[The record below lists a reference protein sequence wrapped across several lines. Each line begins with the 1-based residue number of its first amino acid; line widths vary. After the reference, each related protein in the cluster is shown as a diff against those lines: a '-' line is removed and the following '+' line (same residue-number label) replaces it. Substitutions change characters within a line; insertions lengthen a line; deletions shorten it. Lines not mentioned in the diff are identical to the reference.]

1 MTLVF
6 KKHWSRIVIKQIE
19 TRILASDEP
28 LSLPEDLSLAAA
40 FPVLDSWVVL
50 MGKIYNFPVYRI
62 IALADNKIAGVL
74 SLIRIKHF
82 VFGDYLATAPFASYG
97 GFSFSSVEVRDALLE
112 RAQKLG
118 DELDVEYVNVRFE
131 DGNAT
136 PPAHWTQHPA
146 YATYRAEL
154 SPDPDKLLAS
164 YNPNHR
170 NHVRKSL
177 KKGFAVK
184 FGRMDLLNEAYEGL
198 ARSMHELGSPY
209 HSKDYLRRMV
219 DSLGEEIE
227 LAALYN
233 AEGRL
238 IGAGV
243 FIFSGDMATNLH
255 ANILHEARSD
265 YAGEFLYWSAITRYS
280 QKGFYIF
287 DMGRSLLGSG
297 NEVFKLKWNPNKKIL
312 AYWYYLRKMQEVPR
326 LDQKNPKFQIAIW
339 TWKRL
344 PAFIIRPIGP
354 FLIKGLA

>member
-1 MTLVF
+1 MT
-6 KKHWSRIVIKQIE
+6 QIE
-19 TRILASDEP
+19 TRILTPNET

-40 FPVLDSWVVL
+40 FPVLDSWTLL

-62 IALADNKIAGVL
+62 IAVADNKIEGAL
-74 SLIRIKHF
+74 ALIRIKHF

-97 GFSFSSVEVRDALLE
+97 GFSFSSDDVRDALLD
-112 RAQKLG
+112 RAKKLG

-154 SPDPDKLLAS
+154 SPDLDKILAAYS
-164 YNPNHR
+164 PNHR

-177 KKGFAVK
+177 KKDFSVK
-184 FGRMDLLNEAYEGL
+184 FGNIDLIDEAYEGL
-198 ARSMHELGSPY
+198 AQSMHELGSPY
-209 HSKDYLRRMV
+209 HTKDYLRRV
-219 DSLGEEIE
+219 VESLGDKIE

-233 AEGRL
+233 AGGKL

-243 FIFSGDMATNLH
+243 FIFSGDVATNLH
-255 ANILHEARSD
+255 ANILQEARSD
-265 YAGEFLYWSAITRYS
+265 YAGEFLYWSAITRYA
-280 QKGFYIF
+280 QKGFKVF

-297 NEVFKLKWNPNKKIL
+297 NEIFKSKWNPRKQIL
-312 AYWYYLRKMQEVPR
+312 AYWYYLRKMDEVPR
-326 LDQKNPKFQIAIW
+326 LDQKAPKFQIAIW
-339 TWKRL
+339 LWKRL

>member
-1 MTLVF
+1 MNVAREYHLMT
-6 KKHWSRIVIKQIE
+6 KQIE
-19 TRILASDEP
+19 TRILPPNET
-28 LSLPEDLSLAAA
+28 LSLPEDLIRAAA
-40 FPVLDSWVVL
+40 FPVLDSWTLL
-50 MGKIYNFPVYRI
+50 MGQIYNFPVYRI
-62 IALADNKIAGVL
+62 IAVVDNKIAGVL

-97 GFSFSSVEVRDALLE
+97 GFSFSSDEIRDALLE

-146 YATYRAEL
+146 YATFRAEL
-154 SPDPDKLLAS
+154 SPDFDSALAS
-164 YNPNHR
+164 YSPNHR
-170 NHVRKSL
+170 NHVRKAL
-177 KKGFAVK
+177 KKNFSIK
-184 FGRMDLLNEAYEGL
+184 FGGMEILDEAYEGL
-198 ARSMHELGSPY
+198 AKSMHELGSPY
-209 HSKDYLRRMV
+209 HAKDYLRRMV
-219 DSLGEEIE
+219 ASLGDKIE

-233 AEGRL
+233 SQGKL

-243 FIFSGDMATNLH
+243 FIFSGDVATNLH
-255 ANILHEARSD
+255 ANILQEARSD

-280 QKGFYIF
+280 EKGFKTF

-312 AYWYYLRKMQEVPR
+312 AYWYYLRKMPEVPR
-326 LDQKNPKFQIAIW
+326 LDQKAPKFQIAIW
-339 TWKRL
+339 AWKRL
-344 PAFIIRPIGP
+344 PAFIVRPLGP